1 MALTAA
7 ACSGT
12 GPPPSASSSALP
24 KTTLTA
30 CTEQGL
36 AAKCENVRVPQDWAH
51 PAGPAMKLQV
61 VVLPATA
68 ASHPAAPCS
77 TWPDGTAM
85 RPGSA
90 TRCKTA

>member
-7 ACSGT
+7 GCSGT
-12 GPPPSASSSALP
+12 GPPPSASPSALP

-68 ASHPAAPCS
+68 ASHPATPCS

-90 TRCKTA
+90 TR